1 LHTTRE
7 IDLISDACYQVEAE
21 HGFQFPDRNPNEPA
35 VAPPE
40 PPKAR
45 SGRDTIDEGGNAPQH
60 QIDALRA
67 TINALPDNQ
76 RALIADITKQATAA
90 RRGISIR
97 EQPTVRRCAIAAMLV
112 DLVRLEDVEL
122 MAAVLRAQNLT
133 ADNTETLG
141 AQIGR
146 LSTNAA
152 LNVAT
157 LAHAVFDGS
166 ARIQVSDNGAIV
178 IDAETQPNP
187 TTEKDQ
193 TK

>member
-1 LHTTRE
+1 
-7 IDLISDACYQVEAE
+7 
-21 HGFQFPDRNPNEPA
+21 
-35 VAPPE
+35 
-40 PPKAR
+40 
-45 SGRDTIDEGGNAPQH
+45 
-60 QIDALRA
+60 
-67 TINALPDNQ
+67 
-76 RALIADITKQATAA
+76 
-90 RRGISIR
+90 
-97 EQPTVRRCAIAAMLV
+97 
-112 DLVRLEDVEL
+112 
-122 MAAVLRAQNLT
+122 LT

-166 ARIQVSDNGAIV
+166 ARIQVSDSGAIV